1 MARILLVDDEYST
14 RRPLYDT
21 LVKAGHAVSVAEEG
35 QLAVHEALLVSRGNK
50 PIDLLVTDRHM
61 PKVDGMDMIVAM
73 AYARCLPERV
83 IVLSRD
89 FVSPGKADVFSEKL
103 RALVPKETK
112 FNFLALAKPI
122 PENQL
127 LYAVVHML
135 EDRVE

>member
-1 MARILLVDDEYST
+1 MADILVVDAEKDSRKST
-14 RRPLYDT
+14 NYILHG
-21 LVKAGHAVSVAEEG
+21 AGYQINPVEGGREAVSR
-35 QLAVHEALLVSRGNK
+35 ALLMQSHDR
-50 PIDLLVTDRHM
+50 PADLLLTDWHM
-61 PKVDGMDMIVAM
+61 PEVDGMDMIVAM